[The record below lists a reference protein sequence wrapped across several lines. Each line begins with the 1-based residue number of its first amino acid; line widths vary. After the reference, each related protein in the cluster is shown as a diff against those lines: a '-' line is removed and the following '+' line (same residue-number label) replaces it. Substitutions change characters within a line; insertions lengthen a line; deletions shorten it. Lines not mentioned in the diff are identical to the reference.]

1 MSQRATNKKTPHRT
15 PSVDPSEKII
25 LHHICLR
32 DVPAHGKT
40 IGVSSTDTQDS
51 VVFVYGSKLD
61 SPDQLIYASFKE
73 AAKFGSFKKYLHK
86 FLIPC
91 YSRKWGQKGLTYIY
105 HGKSDYTILDEE
117 YVQEVNSNDQEVTE
131 EEDVQVT
138 EEIINHHEQNQ
149 MNRKRGHE
157 GDEIQ
162 ALPSVSRQN
171 TSENDKEN
179 DNEVRIPSP
188 KRQRMHDETNK
199 KSMFARSE
207 PVRISSELTPISIN
221 IAQSVQ
227 QPSSSYFTPIA
238 ENDQHE
244 PFGFTPI
251 PEDDEQPSPS
261 NSVPTSSHTSI
272 PLLDASE
279 LEQQQQL
286 EQIKNTRSWFDY
298 SKSEEKFIQDHMFD
312 PSSKELALGAAGIDP
327 HDVPACLIQ
336 HMKPT
341 FFSTPQNLHHSSK
354 PILNQ
359 SFEIDDE
366 PEEDDDDEM
375 DDSVEFSRPI
385 TRNSFCSVM

>member
-1 MSQRATNKKTPHRT
+1 MSQRANNKTSRRT
-15 PSVDPSEKII
+15 PSSDPSEKII
-25 LHHICLR
+25 LQHCRLR
-32 DVPAHGKT
+32 DVPADGKT
-40 IGVSSTDTQDS
+40 NDVSSTTNQDS
-51 VVFVYGSKLD
+51 VVFVCGSMLD

-73 AAKFGSFKKYLHK
+73 AAKFGSFKKYLHR

-91 YSRKWGQKGLTYIY
+91 YSRKWGPKGFTNIY
-105 HGKSDYTILDEE
+105 NGKSDYTILDEE
-117 YVQEVNSNDQEVTE
+117 
-131 EEDVQVT
+131 DVQVI
-138 EEIINHHEQNQ
+138 EEIINHHGQNQ

-157 GDEIQ
+157 DDEIQ

-188 KRQRMHDETNK
+188 KRQRMRDETNE

-207 PVRISSELTPISIN
+207 PVRISTELTPISNN
-221 IAQSVQ
+221 IPQSVQ
-227 QPSSSYFTPIA
+227 HPSPSYFTPIT
-238 ENDQHE
+238 ENDQQE
-244 PFGFTPI
+244 PSGFTPI

-261 NSVPTSSHTSI
+261 NSIPNSSHTSI

-286 EQIKNTRSWFDY
+286 EQIKNTRSWFDF

-354 PILNQ
+354 SILSQ

-375 DDSVEFSRPI
+375 DDSVEVSRPV

>member
-1 MSQRATNKKTPHRT
+1 MSQRATNKTPHRT
-15 PSVDPSEKII
+15 PSSDPSEKDI
-25 LHHICLR
+25 LRHICLR
-32 DVPAHGKT
+32 DVPSDGKK
-40 IGVSSTDTQDS
+40 IGVSSTANQDS
-51 VVFVYGSKLD
+51 VIFVYGSKLD
-61 SPDQLIYASFKE
+61 SPDQLIYASFKQ
-73 AAKFGSFKKYLHK
+73 AAKFASFKKYLHR

-91 YSRKWGQKGLTYIY
+91 YGRKWGQNGITYIY
-105 HGKSDYTILDEE
+105 NGKLDYTILDEE
-117 YVQEVNSNDQEVTE
+117 DVQELSNDQEVTKE
-131 EEDVQVT
+131 VVQVT
-138 EEIINHHEQNQ
+138 EEIINHEGQNQ
-149 MNRKRGHE
+149 KNRKRAHE
-157 GDEIQ
+157 DDEIQ
-162 ALPSVSRQN
+162 SLPSVSRQN
-171 TSENDKEN
+171 TSEND
-179 DNEVRIPSP
+179 NEVRSPPP
-188 KRQRMHDETNK
+188 KRQQMRNETNE

-207 PVRISSELTPISIN
+207 PVCISSELTSVSVN
-221 IAQSVQ
+221 IPQSVQ
-227 QPSSSYFTPIA
+227 QPSPSSFTPIP
-238 ENDQHE
+238 EDDQQE
-244 PFGFTPI
+244 PSSFTPI

-261 NSVPTSSHTSI
+261 NVPNSSHTSV

-279 LEQQQQL
+279 LEQQEI
-286 EQIKNTRSWFDY
+286 EQIKNTRSWFDF

-354 PILNQ
+354 SIVNQ